1 MLGVLSAL
9 PLISGGNLCCCL
21 WLVTGGGVAAYVLQ
35 QNQPTPITPGEGAFA
50 GLLAGIVGSF
60 VYLIVSIPVAILLA
74 PFERRVY
81 ERLVD
86 TIQNMPPELR
96 TYATSPLGVGVRT
109 VASFVIILVLSAIFS
124 TIGGLVGAAI
134 FAKKTPPGTIDIPP
148 AGSTEPPARL

>member
-21 WLVTGGGVAAYVLQ
+21 WLVTGGVVAAYVLQ
-35 QNQPTPITPGEGAFA
+35 QNQPTPITSGDGAFA
-50 GLLAGIVGSF
+50 GLLAGIVGAF

-96 TYATSPLGVGVRT
+96 SYATSPLGAGVRT
-109 VASFVIILVLSAIFS
+109 IVSFVIILILGAIFS
-124 TIGGLVGAAI
+124 TIGGVIGAAI
-134 FAKKTPPGTIDIPP
+134 FAKKTPPGTIDVPP
-148 AGSTEPPARL
+148 AG

>member
-1 MLGVLSAL
+1 VLGVLSAL

-35 QNQPTPITPGEGAFA
+35 QNQSTPITAGDGAFA

-60 VYLIVSIPVAILLA
+60 VYLIVSIPVAILLS

-96 TYATSPLGVGVRT
+96 TYASGSFGIGVRT
-109 VASFVIILVLSAIFS
+109 IASFVIILILSAIFS
-124 TIGGLVGAAI
+124 TIGGVVGAAI
-134 FAKKTPPGTIDIPP
+134 FAKKTPPGTLDIPP
-148 AGSTEPPARL
+148 AG